1 MSLQA
6 FVSGSVQTL
15 AILRLWRL
23 SEMQEVY
30 QGEHLHLQHIRYV
43 ELEACREHDLKLV
56 VTISADNARSSLQ
69 EGDAEVSEGS
79 KVKRV
84 CLGGAS
90 FKTA

>member
-30 QGEHLHLQHIRYV
+30 QGEPPTPAAYQV
-43 ELEACREHDLKLV
+43 CR
-56 VTISADNARSSLQ
+56 A
-69 EGDAEVSEGS
+69 GS
-79 KVKRV
+79 VPR
-84 CLGGAS
+84 
-90 FKTA
+90 T